1 MSFLDFISFFF
12 NFQPPSFG
20 FLGGTSRYENVST
33 DLSAH
38 NIFKMLDDQFGTE
51 DETFYEPMVYFIWV
65 STPSGHRLPV
75 IFSEQQWKMIHEVA
89 IMSGSSVEDVIVEV
103 TKERYGS

>member
-20 FLGGTSRYENVST
+20 FLGRTSLHENVPT
-33 DLSAH
+33 DPSAH
-38 NIFKMLDDQFGTE
+38 NIFKMLDDQFGTY
-51 DETFYEPMVYFIWV
+51 DEVSHDPMVYFIWV

-89 IMSGSSVEDVIVEV
+89 TMSGTSVEDVIVDV
-103 TKERYGS
+103 TKERYSS